1 MAARH
6 RANPLAL
13 AVLACLLE
21 RPMHPYE
28 ISTTL
33 RTRGK
38 HESIKLNYGSLYTV
52 VDGLARRE
60 LITATETERAGRRP
74 ERTVYA
80 LTDAGRRELSDWLAE
95 LLREPAKEFTQ
106 FEAALSLMACLPPD
120 DVAPLLTERADQIEY
135 ELVQGDA
142 IHDLAV
148 KQGVPRLFLIEYE
161 YRRALRV
168 AELEWVRELAG
179 EIAAGVMPGVAQW
192 RAFHDGADPFAEVP
206 TEPR

>member
-1 MAARH
+1 MVARH

-13 AVLACLLE
+13 AVLASLLE

-52 VDGLARRE
+52 VDGLAKRE

-80 LTDAGRRELSDWLAE
+80 LTDEGRRELADWLAE
-95 LLREPAKEFTQ
+95 LLREPVKEFTQ

-120 DVAPLLTERADQIEY
+120 EVAPLLTERAEQIEY

-142 IHDLAV
+142 MHERAV

-161 YRRALRV
+161 YRRTLRV
-168 AELEWVRELAG
+168 AELEWVRQLAA
-179 EIAAGVMPGVAQW
+179 EIESGVLPGVAEW
-192 RAFHDGADPFAEVP
+192 RAFHDGADPFAVAPSE
-206 TEPR
+206 